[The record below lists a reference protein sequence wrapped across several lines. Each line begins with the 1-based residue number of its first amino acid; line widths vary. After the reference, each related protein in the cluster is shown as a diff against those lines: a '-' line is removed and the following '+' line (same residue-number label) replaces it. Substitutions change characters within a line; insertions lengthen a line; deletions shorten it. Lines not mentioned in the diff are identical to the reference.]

1 MDDVIKRA
9 FEIVENEQIDDVD
22 SITKNLKND
31 KGKQCVIIY
40 FEKGTTI
47 GLILSLIVAIVEIT
61 RNYIINRNHNDSF
74 YFQIKAL
81 TISS

>member
-47 GLILSLIVAIVEIT
+47 GLILLLIVTIVKIAKYFVIKQES
-61 RNYIINRNHNDSF
+61 YDSF
-74 YFQIKAL
+74 LFSNEK
-81 TISS
+81 S